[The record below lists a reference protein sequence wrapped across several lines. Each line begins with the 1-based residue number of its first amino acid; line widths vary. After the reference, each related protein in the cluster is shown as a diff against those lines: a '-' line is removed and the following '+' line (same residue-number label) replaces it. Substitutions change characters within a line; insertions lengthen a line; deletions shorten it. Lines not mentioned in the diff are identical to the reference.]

1 MIKYS
6 YMTKKLVKN
15 YQSYLKLKNKK
26 LRLERFFNGFLPE
39 ILFRSTKIEHPAI
52 TRKTISSA
60 MR

>member
-1 MIKYS
+1 MIKYY

-26 LRLERFFNGFLPE
+26 FRLERFFLGFLPE
-39 ILFRSTKIEHPAI
+39 ILFRSTKIEHPDI